1 MQDDAQDDVLE
12 GTDDVTQDSGETT
25 GKDERQR
32 SRAKP
37 QFDEAQNRWI
47 GARLAREEDK
57 RRAIEAEL
65 TTEKER
71 ATTATQRISTLER
84 DLRLSRAENA
94 VIAEATKLKAD
105 DPSIIFRLVK
115 DDLQFGDDGKPK
127 DVTPLLE
134 QYKKDHPKLFGVAST
149 SGADGGKG
157 GDGGGDP
164 TQGSVGDLNSW
175 IREQHA
181 NSKARSRSSVEAL

>member
-1 MQDDAQDDVLE
+1 MQDDAQDDVQDDS
-12 GTDDVTQDSGETT
+12 TDDATQDSGATT
-25 GKDERQR
+25 SKDERQR
-32 SRAKP
+32 SSRAKP

-57 RRAIEAEL
+57 RRTIEAEL
-65 TTEKER
+65 TAEKER

-105 DPSIIFRLVK
+105 DPAIIFRLVK
-115 DDLQFGDDGKPK
+115 DDLQFGDDGKPQN
-127 DVTPLLE
+127 VAALLE
-134 QYKKDHPKLFGVAST
+134 GYKKDHPKLFGVAST

-157 GDGGGDP
+157 SDEKPVTVGG
-164 TQGSVGDLNSW
+164 LNAW
-175 IREQHA
+175 MREQA
-181 NSKARSRSSVEAL
+181 AQSKTRATSSADA